1 MTALVIA
8 PPKIMKTSITRSFE
22 LKKKCS
28 MFQFEN
34 EKKKRVSDDVKF
46 RKDFDEGS
54 KMIPSSRGSV
64 VIIGFKGEESQVIE
78 FVQTEGSLRTKFKG
92 GIVIKNGVSMTRY
105 KWYKSL
111 LFNNEYSSLK
121 IQMVS

>member
-1 MTALVIA
+1 MTTLVIA
-8 PPKIMKTSITRSFE
+8 PQLMKTSITRSFE
-22 LKKKCS
+22 LKKKGS
-28 MFQFEN
+28 MVEVEN
-34 EKKKRVSDDVKF
+34 EKKKKVSDDFKF

-54 KMIPSSRGSV
+54 KVIPASRGGLV
-64 VIIGFKGEESQVIE
+64 VIGFKGEESQVIE
-78 FVQTEGSLRTKFKG
+78 FVKTEGSLRMKFKG
-92 GIVIKNGVSMTRY
+92 GIVIKDGVSMTRY